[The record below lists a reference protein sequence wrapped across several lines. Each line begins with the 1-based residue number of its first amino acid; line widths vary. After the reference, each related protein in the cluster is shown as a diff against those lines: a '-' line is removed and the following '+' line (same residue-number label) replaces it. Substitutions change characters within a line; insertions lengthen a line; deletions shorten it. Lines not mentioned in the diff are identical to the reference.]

1 MDHLI
6 FDSERYEEYLLNVR
20 EMRQR
25 LETEL
30 QTLSDERRRILR
42 QNDTQEDQVLQEV
55 MIRIN
60 RTIRRL
66 DAVVER
72 LTRLGDAISDSIDIF
87 VSAERRLQNTEMDLL
102 YRGAVAGARNQAA
115 GPQYVIF
122 PGAITGSSL
131 VTEPWL
137 RDLADDAG

>member
-1 MDHLI
+1 MGVVLRD
-6 FDSERYEEYLLNVR
+6 DSVGFCGIARADVGVDAR
-20 EMRQR
+20 
-25 LETEL
+25 
-30 QTLSDERRRILR
+30 
-42 QNDTQEDQVLQEV
+42 DTQNVLGK
-55 MIRIN
+55 II
-60 RTIRRL
+60 
-66 DAVVER
+66 
-72 LTRLGDAISDSIDIF
+72 
-87 VSAERRLQNTEMDLL
+87 SAERRLQNTEMDLL